1 MHGQV
6 NVKSRIKYQSQKSS
20 IVTSTNQA
28 SICNRRLYVF
38 LYAALLLTTHT
49 RKIYLVRS
57 TAKQVDKT
65 TSLTL
70 VEGNFLFYLV

>member
-38 LYAALLLTTHT
+38 LYASLLLTTHA